1 MGNDT
6 TIVLKKEIK
15 QKLDKIKIIPQEPY
29 NDVIERLLEKF
40 SENRSKNKKLAIQ

>member
-15 QKLDKIKIIPQEPY
+15 QKLDKIKIIPREPY
-29 NDVIERLLEKF
+29 NNVIERLLETVSK
-40 SENRSKNKKLAIQ
+40 NNSKNKKLEI